1 MEEMDLKAAQA
12 VEEKTVESIVA
23 EGKEKVTDE
32 KIEKSLNYDLLTE
45 DEKKAIEE
53 FNQKINLSDSAQVLQ
68 YGAKAQSK
76 ISQFSDSVLE
86 GVKTKQ
92 TGEVGDLL
100 ADLVGQIKSFDATI
114 AGEKPKGLAGLF
126 HSAKRELDTFVAKYK
141 KIDSNI
147 DLIEKNLEN
156 HRITMLKDIAIFDT
170 MYEKNLQYFKEISL
184 YIIAGERKL
193 KELRETVLPELQA
206 KAKESGEQMDAQ
218 KVQDME
224 NAIHRFE
231 KKLYDL
237 KTTRIISIQMA
248 PQIRLLQ
255 NNEAELVEKIQ
266 SSLINTIPLWK
277 NQMVLALGISDAKQ
291 ALQSQKAVTDLTN
304 DMLKKN
310 SEVLKQGS
318 IEIAKES
325 ERAIVDVETL
335 QKTNKDLIDTLD
347 EVIKI
352 HQEGREK
359 RAAAEVELQNIEKEL
374 KAKMIEIKTGDNNN
388 SSSDSSAPTLNL

>member
-1 MEEMDLKAAQA
+1 MEEMNMTAAQA
-12 VEEKTVESIVA
+12 VEAKTVENIVA
-23 EGKEKVTDE
+23 EGKEKVTNE
-32 KIEKSLNYDLLTE
+32 KIEQSLNYELLTD
-45 DEKKAIEE
+45 DEKKAIED
-53 FNQKINLSDSAQVLQ
+53 FNQKINLEDSAMVLQ

-76 ISQFSDSVLE
+76 ISQFSDSVLD

-100 ADLVGQIKSFDATI
+100 ADLVGQIKSFDSTI
-114 AGEKPKGLAGLF
+114 NGEKPKGIAGLF
-126 HSAKRELDTFVAKYK
+126 YNAKKELDTIIAKYK

-147 DLIEKNLEN
+147 DTIQKSLEN

-170 MYEKNLQYFKEISL
+170 MYEKNLEYFKEISL
-184 YIIAGERKL
+184 YIIAGEKKL
-193 KELRETVLPELQA
+193 EEYRNVKLPELRK
-206 KAKESGEQMDAQ
+206 KAQESGEQMDAQ
-218 KVQDME
+218 KVQDLE
-224 NAIHRFE
+224 NAINRFE
-231 KKLYDL
+231 KKIYDL

-266 SSLINTIPLWK
+266 GSLINTIPLWK
-277 NQMVLALGISDAKQ
+277 NQMVIALGITDAKR
-291 ALQSQKAVTDLTN
+291 ALATQKAVTDLTN

-352 HQEGREK
+352 HEDGRVK
-359 RAAAEVELQNIEKEL
+359 RAAAEKELENIEKEL
-374 KAKMIEIKTGDNNN
+374 KEKMIEIKTGDNN
-388 SSSDSSAPTLNL
+388 SSSDSNPTLNI